1 MEKKKPL
8 EALEESMKPDP
19 EKESPRRSWFYIFL
33 AVVLIFGITF
43 VFQQL
48 NEPVQP
54 DVDPYSFD
62 QVKDEV
68 TNLRRELDILK
79 EDNAALES
87 RVEEL
92 EEMLEQQN

>member
-8 EALEESMKPDP
+8 AAFEESMKPDP

-33 AVVLIFGITF
+33 AVVLIFGLTF

-48 NEPVQP
+48 NEPMEP
-54 DVDPYSFD
+54 EIDPYSFD
-62 QVKDEV
+62 QMKDEV
-68 TNLRRELDILK
+68 TNLRGELDQLQR
-79 EDNAALES
+79 DNEALEA

-92 EEMLEQQN
+92 EEILEQAE